1 MDEDFIRRL
10 KRSRE
15 VSDLDNHEEAE
26 GSPSQQLVLVVYQ
39 PPGANPD
46 CPAQSDMDR
55 APDAT
60 EVGQPND
67 GPDRPGALSLFAP
80 DAGQSGSG
88 RDNDEVPSSQPA
100 SQRRRGSSSH
110 ARGSVARAN
119 WSLQLLHQYEEYR
132 QAPPGER
139 EQLWLRWT
147 REERRYVYCAVG
159 AGSVFRAE
167 QQHWKLQHDIDAGS
181 VTFSQASSSW
191 VHDLTQDGDV
201 HPNPGP
207 FPGSKGHGD
216 KQGRNQSKGAR
227 SRQPRP
233 ELQHQPGPQLQHQPQ
248 FGRPQGRQGP
258 KRTAQQALAAR
269 KSGTKSC
276 LKRTRRQCVA
286 MPALRPTLYTC
297 K

>member
-15 VSDLDNHEEAE
+15 VADLDNHEEAE
-26 GSPSQQLVLVVYQ
+26 GSPSQQLALVVYQ

-46 CPAQSDMDR
+46 CPAQSDADR

-67 GPDRPGALSLFAP
+67 GPDRPRALSLVAP

-88 RDNDEVPSSQPA
+88 TSGQDNDEVPSSPPP

-181 VTFSQASSSW
+181 VTFTQASSSW

-207 FPGSKGHGD
+207 FPGSKGPGD

-227 SRQPRP
+227 SRQPDPNSNTNLDLNSNINPNSVARRGAK
-233 ELQHQPGPQLQHQPQ
+233 GPSERLNKP
-248 FGRPQGRQGP
+248 
-258 KRTAQQALAAR
+258 
-269 KSGTKSC
+269 
-276 LKRTRRQCVA
+276 
-286 MPALRPTLYTC
+286 
-297 K
+297 